1 MRYYVVANEK
11 ERITSSGF
19 VLVFPTKEK
28 AEEFI
33 ENFDILYPRDKLS
46 VISEEGDLTLFE
58 QINMNSFIEDLNR
71 GI

>member
-11 ERITSSGF
+11 ERITNSGF
-19 VLVFPTKEK
+19 ILVFPTKEK

-46 VISEEGDLTLFE
+46 VIDEEGDLTPFE
-58 QINMNSFIEDLNR
+58 QMNMNSFVEDLNR

>member
-11 ERITSSGF
+11 ERITSGGF

-33 ENFDILYPRDKLS
+33 ENFDILYPKDKLS
-46 VISEEGDLTLFE
+46 VIGEEGDLTPFE
-58 QINMNSFIEDLNR
+58 QMNMNSFVEDLNR

>member
-1 MRYYVVANEK
+1 MVANEK

-33 ENFDILYPRDKLS
+33 ESFDILYPRDKLS
-46 VISEEGDLTLFE
+46 VIGEEGDLTLFE
-58 QINMNSFIEDLNR
+58 QMNMNSFVEDLNR